1 MADSPQW
8 LTPEQRQILETLRQT
23 PATTLDLAERLG
35 LESARVT
42 RCVHGLQEAGLVRLD
57 GPVGGFFAWAGYCV
71 TR

>member
-35 LESARVT
+35 LEPVRVT
-42 RCVHGLQEAGLVRLD
+42 RCVHGLQEAGLVRPKSGSCQD
-57 GPVGGFFAWAGYCV
+57 PWCV
-71 TR
+71 WTVL